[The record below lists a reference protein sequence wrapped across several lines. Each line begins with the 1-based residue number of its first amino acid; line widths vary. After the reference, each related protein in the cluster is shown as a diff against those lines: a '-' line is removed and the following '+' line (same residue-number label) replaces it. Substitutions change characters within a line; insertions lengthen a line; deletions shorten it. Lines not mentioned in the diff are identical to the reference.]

1 MTTGVKQHLRI
12 PPPMGIAFITAGSI
26 TLLTIAVASF
36 TGAHAAHAYDNKYYD
51 FCTNNLQQPEEV
63 CCANSGG
70 QMTNGVCADPAALP
84 AAPPTITQ
92 QVLPP
97 VIGAP
102 R

>member
-12 PPPMGIAFITAGSI
+12 RPPMRIALIAAAPITSLA
-26 TLLTIAVASF
+26 IAVASLV
-36 TGAHAAHAYDNKYYD
+36 GAPAAHAYDGKYYD
-51 FCTNNLQQPEEV
+51 FCTNNLQQPEDV

>member
-12 PPPMGIAFITAGSI
+12 PPRTRIALIAGGPL
-26 TLLTIAVASF
+26 TLLAIAVASLV
-36 TGAHAAHAYDNKYYD
+36 GAPASHAYDNKYYE

-70 QMTNGVCADPAALP
+70 QMTSGVCADPAALP